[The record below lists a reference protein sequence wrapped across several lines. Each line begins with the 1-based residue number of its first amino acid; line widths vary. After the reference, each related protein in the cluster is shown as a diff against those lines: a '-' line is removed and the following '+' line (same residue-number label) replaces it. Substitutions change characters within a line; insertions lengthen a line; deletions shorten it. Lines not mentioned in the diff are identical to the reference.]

1 MSMNRTEYRDAAVAE
16 KDRVH
21 TYVVWMLR
29 HAEEASD
36 VTQDA
41 LMRLWE
47 CRDSVRPAAARAWLL
62 KTAHRLALDR
72 MRVAKRRAEIPL
84 EALVA
89 VPGDRRAGP
98 AQSAADV
105 ESRERVD
112 KALAE
117 LAPRDRAVMV
127 LRELAG
133 MNLTEISE
141 VLDCTLAATKVA
153 LHRARKRLRRQLT
166 EKSVRDC
173 QPLRSAIRIAQAS

>member
-1 MSMNRTEYRDAAVAE
+1 MNRTEYRDAAVTE

-29 HAEEASD
+29 DVEEAGD

-41 LMRLWE
+41 LLRLWE
-47 CRDSVRPAAARAWLL
+47 CRDSVRRVAARAWLL

-72 MRVAKRRAEIPL
+72 MRIAKRRGEISL

-89 VPGDRRAGP
+89 VADERGVGP
-98 AQSAADV
+98 AQSMVNAEV
-105 ESRERVD
+105 RERVG

-117 LAPRDRAVMV
+117 LAPRDRAVIV
-127 LRELAG
+127 LRELAE

-166 EKSVRDC
+166 ERTVREC
-173 QPLRSAIRIAQAS
+173 PPSRGAIRIAQAS